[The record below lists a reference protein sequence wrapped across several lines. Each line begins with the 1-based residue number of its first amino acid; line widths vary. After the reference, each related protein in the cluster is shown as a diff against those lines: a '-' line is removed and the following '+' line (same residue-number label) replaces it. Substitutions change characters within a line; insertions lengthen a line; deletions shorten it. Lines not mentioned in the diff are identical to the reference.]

1 MLAEATTAAQSTRS
15 EVLAALHQASAATGS
30 DFEYLLGTAMRESS
44 LKPSAKSNNS
54 SATGLFQFIDQT
66 WLGLVKQYGAKY
78 GLGSYAGAIGKD
90 ADGRYTVA
98 DHAGRQAILAL
109 RNDPKVSALMA
120 GESANETR
128 SQLESRLG
136 RDVCGGELYAAHFMG
151 PGSACRMIELNA
163 SNPSASAAAAFPAAA
178 EANRGVFYHPDGS
191 AKTVRE
197 VYDWAMK
204 QPVVSQGAVA
214 GAGSAHSS
222 RTQFAW
228 PRPAASAAAYSAS
241 VDQWSAF
248 GLFAGTSR
256 DGVPAGA
263 DMLPQAPFVL
273 TPGVV
278 SLLASLTPDG
288 SSQNSE
294 GHKDF

>member
-1 MLAEATTAAQSTRS
+1 MLAEATTAAQSIRR

-44 LKPSAKSNNS
+44 LKPSAKSNSS
-54 SATGLFQFIDQT
+54 SAAGLFQFIEQT

-78 GLGSYAGAIGKD
+78 GLGSYAGAIGKA
-90 ADGRYTVA
+90 ADGHYTVA

-120 GESANETR
+120 GESANETKAH
-128 SQLESRLG
+128 LESRLG

-163 SNPSASAAAAFPAAA
+163 SNPSASAAAAFPDAA
-178 EANRGVFYHPDGS
+178 EANRSVFYHPDGT

-214 GAGSAHSS
+214 GAGSAHVSS
-222 RTQFAW
+222 RAQFAW
-228 PRPAASAAAYSAS
+228 PRPAASAVSYSAS
-241 VDQWSAF
+241 VDRWPAR
-248 GLFAGTSR
+248 GLFDGRDR
-256 DGVPAGA
+256 DGTLTEAA
-263 DMLPQAPFVL
+263 LLPRAPFVL
-273 TPGVV
+273 TLGVV

-288 SSQNSE
+288 DSE
-294 GHKDF
+294 DHKAF